1 MISPGVPAGRP
12 YHPYSFMKAYAH
24 SLRIAPKK
32 ANLIAKMVRGMS
44 VPDAMEALR
53 KTHKKA
59 ARMIEL
65 LLRSAIANTSH
76 NDKQDA
82 QMMVITSIVV
92 NQGQGYRR
100 GMPMARGRTRP
111 FRKFLS
117 HIDLEL
123 GFPNEKTLRSRSGQ
137 ARGPKAA
144 QLGESDGK
152 ASQKP
157 KTAVKTAAKTQK
169 SSPKKASET
178 SSEPSSS

>member
-1 MISPGVPAGRP
+1 
-12 YHPYSFMKAYAH
+12 MKAYLQ
-24 SLRIAPKK
+24 SVRIAPKK
-32 ANLIAKMVRGMS
+32 ANLIAKMVRGMN
-44 VPDAMEALR
+44 VADAMDALG

-59 ARMIEL
+59 ARIIEQ

-82 QMMVITSIVV
+82 QTMIIKLIVV
-92 NQGQGYRR
+92 NQGTAYRR

-123 GFPNEKTLRSRSGQ
+123 GFPDEKKAKRS
-137 ARGPKAA
+137 AKTAK
-144 QLGESDGK
+144 D

-157 KTAVKTAAKTQK
+157 KTAVKASAKKEPSPK
-169 SSPKKASET
+169 SS
-178 SSEPSSS
+178 